1 MVSLFNRIC
10 RGIEDTWTS
19 GVIQLLVVVVLA
31 YVAANNIV
39 NARDYARMTA
49 QAQQEFNREQS
60 AESSANADKQIVIG
74 PDGKHYA
81 FSASISHERIEKYF
95 VKKGWQLK
103 NGKWFSA
110 NGETAQ
116 DIKTLPSTSASSSLS
131 TIPIYETEAAQ
142 FHLGA
147 ALWDQ
152 ALPIVFITFVIAYEV
167 RRRIRIR
174 SASVAVSKAPSTP

>member
-10 RGIEDTWTS
+10 RGIEDAWTS
-19 GVIQLLVVVVLA
+19 GFIQLFIVAVLA

-39 NARDYARMTA
+39 NARDDARMA
-49 QAQQEFNREQS
+49 VRAQQELNREQS
-60 AESSANADKQIVIG
+60 AESSANVDKQIVIG

-81 FSASISHERIEKYF
+81 FSASISPERIEKYF
-95 VKKGWQLK
+95 VKKGWQLR

-110 NGETAQ
+110 AGEAVQ
-116 DIKTLPSTSASSSLS
+116 DIKTLPSTSTSSSLS
-131 TIPIYETEAAQ
+131 TTPIYETEASQ

-152 ALPIVFITFVIAYEV
+152 ALPIVFMMLIIAYEV
-167 RRRIRIR
+167 RRKIRLR
-174 SASVAVSKAPSTP
+174 SRESTP